1 MDVLAQIFPDIP
13 EGILAEVLHNCGGCV
28 EAASDWLCEHDWHEL
43 VPDNDDDETN
53 QQEDGEG
60 LQHGD
65 NSYTNANLLTISTP
79 VALEAP
85 PAASAMPPL
94 GPFDNPSDDE
104 GDEDDEDEDD
114 EDDEDDDNMYY
125 DSGDDGDGGRLGG
138 GPRVPPLTSRTKI
151 SPSSDAAGISS
162 PGNEPRFWVA
172 FDDVT
177 MQKSMI
183 ELLNMS
189 PTKLAHHRI
198 AILSTPSLDKAS
210 ADAIL
215 LRVPSSPPQQL
226 HMSTTLS
233 KGTSVKRSHATMQG
247 GDALGYFAHFF
258 AVNDLDMLWRSIL
271 HGHLLN
277 RRFGTLLDFRSTSV
291 TKARDFDE
299 LMNIAAHGGRRHP
312 PSMMRRQHLDR
323 VADLTCGLA
332 TPCTAADMLRVG
344 TNLHGVLSLATGSSL
359 YFRAAASI
367 PPPFVASGMGLMEVS
382 FRAGATHR
390 IRRLE
395 SAPPETGPSAGLGY
409 QPPKKIEYILQSLDD
424 LSGDEN
430 GNDDHA

>member
-13 EGILAEVLHNCGGCV
+13 EGILAEVLHNCGGSV

-65 NSYTNANLLTISTP
+65 TSYTNANLLTISTP

-85 PAASAMPPL
+85 PAAAAMPPL

-138 GPRVPPLTSRTKI
+138 GPRVPPLTSRTKV
-151 SPSSDAAGISS
+151 SPSSDVAGISS
-162 PGNEPRFWVA
+162 SGNEPRFWVA

-183 ELLNMS
+183 
-189 PTKLAHHRI
+189 
-198 AILSTPSLDKAS
+198 
-210 ADAIL
+210 
-215 LRVPSSPPQQL
+215 
-226 HMSTTLS
+226 
-233 KGTSVKRSHATMQG
+233 
-247 GDALGYFAHFF
+247 
-258 AVNDLDMLWRSIL
+258 
-271 HGHLLN
+271 
-277 RRFGTLLDFRSTSV
+277 
-291 TKARDFDE
+291 DFDE

-312 PSMMRRQHLDR
+312 PSMMRRQHLDG

-395 SAPPETGPSAGLGY
+395 VP
-409 QPPKKIEYILQSLDD
+409 
-424 LSGDEN
+424 
-430 GNDDHA
+430 H